1 MTFILAILGFT
12 LAVFKTRPLA
22 IAYCVLGILTIIL
35 AIVVGAI
42 QAASY
47 QSAVIF
53 DPCYYSFLGKANN
66 IFTLD
71 LFILSSNSGI
81 VLLIDAVLLM
91 FSWAGSIVYIS

>member
-1 MTFILAILGFT
+1 MTFILAILGFA
-12 LAVFKTRPLA
+12 LAVFKTRLLA
-22 IAYCVLGILTIIL
+22 ITYCVLGLLTIIL

-53 DPCYYSFLGKANN
+53 DPCYYTFLVKANN

-71 LFILSSNSGI
+71 LFMLSSNSGV
-81 VLLIDAVLLM
+81 VLLIDAVLLI